1 MAAGRIRGN
10 YAVFFTDAERQDQ
23 SKLKPVMPSETVHC
37 CQTLAQNDW
46 VLYCDYLI
54 VPQLYI

>member
-37 CQTLAQNDW
+37 CQTLAQND
-46 VLYCDYLI
+46 
-54 VPQLYI
+54 